1 MEIALQSAEFCLK
14 DNHPLSLRSA
24 KGLHIT
30 CTAGTLWIT
39 ITGKP
44 EDIFLTAGD
53 NYQLPGNGL
62 AIVESIGLGRFR
74 LDPPNP
80 QRPTLTGKRFQLL
93 LRNRDGRHS

>member
-39 ITGKP
+39 ITGQP
-44 EDIFLTAGD
+44 DDIFLKTGD

-62 AIVESIGLGRFR
+62 TIVESIGPGRIR
-74 LDPPNP
+74 LDTTSP
-80 QRPTLTGKRFQLL
+80 QRPNLIGKRLQVL
-93 LRNRDGRHS
+93 LRNGDERYN